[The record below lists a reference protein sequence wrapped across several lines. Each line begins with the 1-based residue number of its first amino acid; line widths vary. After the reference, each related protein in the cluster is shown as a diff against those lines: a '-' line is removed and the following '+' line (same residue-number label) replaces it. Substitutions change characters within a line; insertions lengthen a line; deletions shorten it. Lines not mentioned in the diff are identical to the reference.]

1 VGERRRAPGLDEIAV
16 AAPPGRCLCNSRE
29 HARLGCLAEV
39 VVTFG
44 ELGTRWH
51 PDALWQDCWGRS
63 YPLCAECW
71 DTVRQIAANR
81 RPGLVITQAASAAT
95 SAPSPSHA
103 PAAGPPPPSA
113 SAPPP
118 SPALAT
124 SPPGRR

>member
-1 VGERRRAPGLDEIAV
+1 VGERRPAPGLDEIAV

-81 RPGLVITQAASAAT
+81 RPGLVITQAASAPP
-95 SAPSPSHA
+95 PSPA
-103 PAAGPPPPSA
+103 PAAG
-113 SAPPP
+113 APPR